1 MVAFNTLLAACTAI
15 TGVIASPAM
24 SLNKRQATPNQEG
37 IHDGYFYSWWS
48 DGASP
53 VTYANGPGGSYSV
66 QWQQGGNLVGGKGW
80 NPGTSRTTVML
91 YVFTSNKK
99 KKNLS
104 AFLAPCSDML
114 QYLCIYGWTRN
125 PLVEY
130 YVIESHGE
138 YNPGGQAQPRGSIE
152 HAGST
157 YQLYESTRHQQPSID
172 GTQTFQQYWAIR
184 QQQRQSGTVDMGV
197 IFQAWQDAGMPLGN
211 HYYQVVATEA
221 YNSAGRSSVTV
232 ESPP

>member
-1 MVAFNTLLAACTAI
+1 MVAFSTLLAACTAI
-15 TGVIASPAM
+15 SGVIASPAL
-24 SLNKRQATPNQEG
+24 SLNKRQVTPNEEG
-37 IHDGYFYSWWS
+37 VHDGYFFSWWS

-53 VTYANGPGGSYSV
+53 VTYTNGPGGSYSV

-80 NPGTSRTTVML
+80 NPGTSREIS
-91 YVFTSNKK
+91 YSANWQPSN
-99 KKNLS
+99 NGNS
-104 AFLAPCSDML
+104 
-114 QYLCIYGWTRN
+114 YLCIYGWTRN

-130 YVIESHGE
+130 YVIESHGD
-138 YNPGGQAQPRGSIE
+138 YNPGSQAQSRGSIE

-157 YQLYESTRHQQPSID
+157 YNLYESTRYQQPSID

-184 QQQRQSGTVDMGV
+184 QQHRQSGSVDMGV
-197 IFQAWQDAGMPLGN
+197 IFGAWANAGMPLGN

-221 YNSAGRSSVTV
+221 YNSAGQASVTV